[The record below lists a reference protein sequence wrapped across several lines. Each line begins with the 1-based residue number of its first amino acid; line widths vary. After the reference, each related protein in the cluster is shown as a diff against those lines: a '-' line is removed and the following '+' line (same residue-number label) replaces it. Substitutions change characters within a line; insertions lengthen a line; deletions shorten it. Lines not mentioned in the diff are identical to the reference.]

1 MIFNF
6 KDKNPKGMLK
16 EFGSLMWVKN
26 NIIQLA
32 VQTALIMA
40 VALYTGVSFLF
51 IWALLPLLALLT
63 FMIGDAARF
72 GAVLQ
77 SFWYLPVLFWYA
89 ETKKFNRGM
98 ELMNSDMPNMGFG
111 DKAAK
116 VRSLGIEL
124 TFAPVDFL
132 GCVASGYTD
141 EQLEVVI
148 ADIESRDDDGSLN
161 YKSNIAEISK
171 YRAKKLSKE

>member
-6 KDKNPKGMLK
+6 KDKKPKGMLK

-40 VALYTGVSFLF
+40 VALYTGFTFLF

-89 ETKKFNRGM
+89 RN
-98 ELMNSDMPNMGFG
+98 
-111 DKAAK
+111 
-116 VRSLGIEL
+116 
-124 TFAPVDFL
+124 
-132 GCVASGYTD
+132 
-141 EQLEVVI
+141 
-148 ADIESRDDDGSLN
+148 ESV
-161 YKSNIAEISK
+161 
-171 YRAKKLSKE
+171 